1 MPQMA
6 PMSWMMLFMFFTMVF
21 IIIMTMNYYIYIP
34 KMEKSEEESNYLTKT
49 MSWKW

>member
-6 PMSWMMLFMFFTMVF
+6 PMSWMMLFTFFTMMF

-34 KMEKSEEESNYLTKT
+34 KMEKMEKEDIFSNKT
-49 MSWKW
+49 MNWKW